1 MALVTDVK
9 TPLRGSKRRML
20 EVDHSDWRETS
31 SEVLAALGIRAGT
44 IMPLEE
50 LEAAIAG
57 AEPARARERALRL
70 LSYRERGAQEVRA
83 RLAEDGYPAAVVG
96 ETVAALVETG
106 LVDDERFAAMTARAL
121 TRVRGMGRSRATRDL
136 IARGVDPDVANAAV
150 DEALPPDEEA
160 RAAAGLA
167 HAMAHRPDATVEKVA
182 ARLVRKGYATGLS
195 LRCAREA
202 IEATGGTDGE
212 APDGG
217 PWEPDGPS
225 DLHQDHS

>member
-50 LEAAIAG
+50 LEAAIDG

-70 LSYRERGAQEVRA
+70 LSYRERAAEEVRA
-83 RLAEDGYPAAVVG
+83 RLAEDGYPAEVAAA
-96 ETVAALVETG
+96 TVAALVETG
-106 LVDDERFAAMTARAL
+106 LVDDARFAAVTARSL

-136 IARGVDPDVANAAV
+136 VARGVDPEMAHAAV
-150 DEALPPDEEA
+150 DEALPPDEEVH
-160 RAAAGLA
+160 AASGLA
-167 HAMAHRPDATVEKVA
+167 HAMAQRPGATVEKVA
-182 ARLVRKGYATGLS
+182 ARLARKGYAAGLS

-202 IEATGGTDGE
+202 ITAAGRMDDEAAGH
-212 APDGG
+212 G
-217 PWEPDGPS
+217 PLESDGPS
-225 DLHQDHS
+225 DLRQDGH